1 MIGLALDAGTATAAI
16 QSDGGDFIFG
26 PNTPMPDGGYRE
38 WLSAVPDLLDSL
50 PGTEASMPVA
60 VALPGI
66 IRDETVTFTPLQHLE
81 GRHVRRDLQ
90 SVLSREVSITGFG
103 TRLRPGT
110 QAPPMT
116 MPRLPRY
123 GSGRAVTA
131 ASSWMVAPSQ
141 VPTVRQETGRTLNCP
156 PQSRTSLT
164 ADNAG
169 VAETDAWRRSCRC
182 RASRRITNGSAA

>member
-66 IRDETVTFTPLQHLE
+66 IRDETVTFTPVQHLE

-103 TRLRPGT
+103 TALATWHAGSTDDTAPLAALWIGP
-110 QAPPMT
+110 QA
-116 MPRLPRY
+116 
-123 GSGRAVTA
+123 
-131 ASSWMVAPSQ
+131 
-141 VPTVRQETGRTLNCP
+141 PTVRQETGRTLNCP
-156 PQSRTSLT
+156 PRSRTSLT

-169 VAETDAWRRSCRC
+169 VAETDALRRSCRC

>member
-1 MIGLALDAGTATAAI
+1 
-16 QSDGGDFIFG
+16 
-26 PNTPMPDGGYRE
+26 
-38 WLSAVPDLLDSL
+38 
-50 PGTEASMPVA
+50 MPVA

-66 IRDETVTFTPLQHLE
+66 IRDETVTFTPVQHLE

-103 TRLRPGT
+103 TALAAWHAGST
-110 QAPPMT
+110 DDTAP
-116 MPRLPRY
+116 LPRY

-156 PQSRTSLT
+156 PRSRTSLT

-169 VAETDAWRRSCRC
+169 VAGTDAWRRSCRC
-182 RASRRITNGSAA
+182 RASRRITNESAA